1 MLPSNPLKKNA
12 SSLVFSLN
20 VRELSVPDKRGV
32 SGQTPVKDSDMTR
45 QNKWSTWEDWK
56 RWSINFIGLKI
67 YNNNLKKRSKK
78 ELRERENNVT
88 HARRNPKKLVW

>member
-20 VRELSVPDKRGV
+20 VRALSVPDKRGV
-32 SGQTPVKDSDMTR
+32 SGQTPVKDSDMTQ

-56 RWSINFIGLKI
+56 RSTSIDP
-67 YNNNLKKRSKK
+67 SKLSESDVK
-78 ELRERENNVT
+78 HCSL
-88 HARRNPKKLVW
+88 